1 MAHVWFAVVRFPDLR
16 RSLLGIRLGESG
28 RIWIA
33 DRNEQVIG
41 HHATCRRDV
50 P

>member
-1 MAHVWFAVVRFPDLR
+1 MGHAWFALVRFPDLR
-16 RSLLGIRLGESG
+16 RSLLGIRLGW

-33 DRNEQVIG
+33 DRNEKVLG
-41 HHATCRRDV
+41 HHAKCRRDV